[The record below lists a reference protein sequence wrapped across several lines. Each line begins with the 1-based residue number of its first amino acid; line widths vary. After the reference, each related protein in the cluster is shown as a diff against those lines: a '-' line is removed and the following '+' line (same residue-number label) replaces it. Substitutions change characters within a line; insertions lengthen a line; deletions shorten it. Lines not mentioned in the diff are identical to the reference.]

1 MAEDKTEQVQN
12 NEGDKKQESQEKE
25 PVHENGTGDATEPA
39 KAEEQPEPKK
49 EMRAIV
55 LTGFG
60 GLKTVKVMK
69 KPEPTLAEGEVLIR
83 VKAW

>member
-1 MAEDKTEQVQN
+1 MSEQVETVPPAVAEEPKPEEKTEKVQ
-12 NEGDKKQESQEKE
+12 
-25 PVHENGTGDATEPA
+25 ENGTGEPA
-39 KAEEQPEPKK
+39 EAAQPEPETPK
-49 EMRAIV
+49 EMKAIV

-69 KPEPTLAEGEVLIR
+69 KPEPTLNEGEVLIR

>member
-1 MAEDKTEQVQN
+1 MSENTGPVKAAEEQKTE
-12 NEGDKKQESQEKE
+12 EKPQET
-25 PVHENGTGDATEPA
+25 VHENGTSENAAETPKDEPA
-39 KAEEQPEPKK
+39 PKD
-49 EMRAIV
+49 MRAIV

>member
-1 MAEDKTEQVQN
+1 MGDSKTEENKAADVKTNNQN
-12 NEGDKKQESQEKE
+12 GE
-25 PVHENGTGDATEPA
+25 EPA
-39 KAEEQPEPKK
+39 SPSPS

-60 GLKTVKVMK
+60 GLKAVKVMK
-69 KPEPTLAEGEVLIR
+69 KPEPAPAEGEVLIR

>member
-1 MAEDKTEQVQN
+1 MGDSKSEENKSSENKSNQN
-12 NEGDKKQESQEKE
+12 
-25 PVHENGTGDATEPA
+25 
-39 KAEEQPEPKK
+39 AEEPSSPPPN

-60 GLKTVKVMK
+60 GLKAVKVMK
-69 KPEPTLAEGEVLIR
+69 KPEPTPGEGEILIR

>member
-1 MAEDKTEQVQN
+1 MGDSKTEEN
-12 NEGDKKQESQEKE
+12 KSDNKTKE
-25 PVHENGTGDATEPA
+25 N
-39 KAEEQPEPKK
+39 AEEPTPN

-60 GLKTVKVMK
+60 GLKAVKVMK
-69 KPEPTLAEGEVLIR
+69 KPEPTPGEGEVLIR

>member
-1 MAEDKTEQVQN
+1 MSEQVETVLPAAAEEPKQEEKTEKVQEN
-12 NEGDKKQESQEKE
+12 GMGE
-25 PVHENGTGDATEPA
+25 PVEAAQAEP
-39 KAEEQPEPKK
+39 ETPKD
-49 EMRAIV
+49 MRAIV

-69 KPEPTLAEGEVLIR
+69 KPEPTLNEGEVLIR